1 MYIVNFVE
9 CLPNI
14 GNSEFKHA
22 SLNNWN
28 YTEYIPVVPHYLTNN
43 YE

>member
-1 MYIVNFVE
+1 MFGE
-9 CLPNI
+9 HQQHPH
-14 GNSEFKHA
+14 SQSKHV
-22 SLNNWN
+22 LMNNWN